1 MLMFSLSKGYLLMNM
16 LEQNNNGYV
25 GNIDFQKCP
34 NRACFYKLRAVGLF
48 LTLSE
53 SQKGEVWLTIILE
66 TQLSLEETFGTIAG
80 ECSGIFEITV
90 EKE

>member
-1 MLMFSLSKGYLLMNM
+1 MVIFC
-16 LEQNNNGYV
+16 
-25 GNIDFQKCP
+25 FQACP

-80 ECSGIFEITV
+80 ECSGIFQITV
-90 EKE
+90 